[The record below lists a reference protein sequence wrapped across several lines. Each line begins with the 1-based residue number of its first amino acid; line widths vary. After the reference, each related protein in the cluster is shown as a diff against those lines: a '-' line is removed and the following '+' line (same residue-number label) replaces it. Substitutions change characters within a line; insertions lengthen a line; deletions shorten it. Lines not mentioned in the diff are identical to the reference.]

1 MEYYF
6 AILGNIFKDELLNH
20 ESALFFNVAKL
31 DNELRL
37 PRRGENSFN
46 FVLPLTEN
54 ENLTRVGGVFFSVFK

>member
-37 PRRGENSFN
+37 PHRGENSFN

-54 ENLTRVGGVFFSVFK
+54 ENLTRAGGVFFSVFK